1 MTGLIANHL
10 WQSTIFG
17 GLTALAVLAL
27 RRNRAAVRYRLW
39 QIASLKFLVPF
50 ALLTAG
56 GSRLSWRVAGA
67 ASPTLTSVIEI
78 ASAPFAQPAVR
89 TAASSAGT
97 LLTSVVPAAL
107 VAVWAAGFGVTLLT
121 WAIRWR
127 RMTHVIR
134 SAPTLEGGREVERLR
149 ALEHAAGATCRLRL
163 VVADSLFEPGVF
175 GVLRPVLVWPR
186 TLSDHLSDTQ
196 IDAVLVHELAHVRR
210 RDNLAAAVHM
220 FVEAVYWF
228 HPMVWWIGGRLLD
241 ERERACD
248 ADVVEQGSDAET
260 YADSILTICR
270 CYLESPLACIAGVTG
285 EDLKRR
291 IEGIMQNDPGTA
303 LAAPRKLMLAAA
315 AVAIIAGPVGF
326 GVLTSGR
333 VSAQATDTLGPPFAR
348 VSVTSHDPVDDKAYP
363 FEMEG
368 DRFIVRN
375 VRLRNLIFNAYQL
388 RPPQL
393 VGGPGWVN
401 AERVDID
408 ARTTPGATNAEK
420 WAMVRRLL
428 ADEFKLRLTREI
440 RQVPQ
445 YALVV
450 ARADRKLGPQLRES
464 LCTGKDT
471 TPLGPTSPAQ
481 RPEIRC
487 GMAKGSPNGMMAA
500 RFVTM
505 DDWAIGG
512 LGPMLGR
519 LVQNETGLAGHFD
532 LDVMWPPDSRP
543 PGPQAAGV
551 GPATLTAI
559 EEQLGLKV
567 EERTGNVD
575 VFVIEDIQRRR
586 MQN

>member
-1 MTGLIANHL
+1 M
-10 WQSTIFG
+10 
-17 GLTALAVLAL
+17 LA
-27 RRNRAAVRYRLW
+27 
-39 QIASLKFLVPF
+39 
-50 ALLTAG
+50 
-56 GSRLSWRVAGA
+56 
-67 ASPTLTSVIEI
+67 
-78 ASAPFAQPAVR
+78 
-89 TAASSAGT
+89 
-97 LLTSVVPAAL
+97 
-107 VAVWAAGFGVTLLT
+107 
-121 WAIRWR
+121 
-127 RMTHVIR
+127 
-134 SAPTLEGGREVERLR
+134 
-149 ALEHAAGATCRLRL
+149 
-163 VVADSLFEPGVF
+163 
-175 GVLRPVLVWPR
+175 
-186 TLSDHLSDTQ
+186 
-196 IDAVLVHELAHVRR
+196 HELAHVRR
-210 RDNLAAAVHM
+210 RDNLAAGVHM

-228 HPMVWWIGGRLLD
+228 HPMVWWMGSRLLD

-248 ADVVEQGSDAET
+248 ADVVEQGSDPET
-260 YADSILTICR
+260 YADSILKICR
-270 CYLESPLACIAGVTG
+270 LYLESPLACVAGVTG

-291 IEGIMQNDPGTA
+291 IDGIMQNDPGTA

-326 GVLTSGR
+326 GVLTPGR

-348 VSVTSHDPVDDKAYP
+348 VSVTSHDPADDKAYP
-363 FEMEG
+363 YEMDG

-375 VRLRNLIFNAYQL
+375 LRLRNLIFNAYQL

-401 AERVDID
+401 TERVDID
-408 ARTTPGATNAEK
+408 ARTNPGATNAEK

-445 YALVV
+445 YALAL

-532 LDVMWPPDSRP
+532 LDVTWPPDSRP

-567 EERTGNVD
+567 EERTGNVE
-575 VFVIEDIQRRR
+575 VFVIEDIQRRP
-586 MQN
+586 

>member
-149 ALEHAAGATCRLRL
+149 ALEHAAGVTYRLRL

-333 VSAQATDTLGPPFAR
+333 VSAQAADTLGPPFAR
-348 VSVTSHDPVDDKAYP
+348 VSVTSHDPADDKAYP

-445 YALVV
+445 YALVF
-450 ARADRKLGPQLRES
+450 ARADRTLGPQLRES

>member
-1 MTGLIANHL
+1 MMALIANHL

-56 GSRLSWRVAGA
+56 GSRLSWRAAGA
-67 ASPTLTSVIEI
+67 ASPTLTGAIEV
-78 ASAPFAQPAVR
+78 ASAPFAQPGVR
-89 TAASSAGT
+89 AAASSAGT

-127 RMTHVIR
+127 RMTHIIR

-149 ALEHAAGATCRLRL
+149 ALEHAAGATCRLPL

-196 IDAVLVHELAHVRR
+196 IDAVLAHELAHVRR
-210 RDNLAAAVHM
+210 RDNLAASVHM

-228 HPMVWWIGGRLLD
+228 HPMVWWMGSRLLD

-248 ADVVEQGSDAET
+248 ADVVEQGSDPET
-260 YADSILTICR
+260 YADSILKICR
-270 CYLESPLACIAGVTG
+270 LYLESPLACVAGVTG

-291 IEGIMQNDPGTA
+291 IEGIMQNDTGTA

-326 GVLTSGR
+326 GVLTPGR

-348 VSVTSHDPVDDKAYP
+348 VSVTSHDPADDKAYP
-363 FEMEG
+363 YEMDG

-375 VRLRNLIFNAYQL
+375 LRLRNLIFNAYQL

-401 AERVDID
+401 TERVDID
-408 ARTTPGATNAEK
+408 ARTHPGATNAEK

-428 ADEFKLRLTREI
+428 ADEFKLRLAREL

-445 YALVV
+445 YALVL

-505 DDWAIGG
+505 DDWSIGG

-532 LDVMWPPDSRP
+532 LDVTWPPDSRP
-543 PGPQAAGV
+543 PGPQSAGV

-559 EEQLGLKV
+559 AEQLGLKV
-567 EERTGNVD
+567 EERTGNVE
-575 VFVIEDIQRRR
+575 VFVIEDIQRRP
-586 MQN
+586 